1 MNNFSLAIAQDL
13 FDNTNPFPV
22 DFDVAWEWLDF
33 SNKANAKKAFKLA
46 GFIEDTDFILKDEPT
61 TTGIQAHPREI
72 ISLSVD
78 CLKMWAMMAG
88 TQKGKEVRRYFL
100 ECEKIAKFKTA
111 VLAAP
116 IAPVAPIETKMM
128 AANVIDKLSN
138 NDRLPAA
145 VKQLLID
152 SLVNEYIDATPKLP
166 ANTQKWV
173 GVVQKAEELGFKT
186 DSSSRVKLG
195 HFVSSQAQ
203 QVTRQ
208 KEERLCNGEMRK
220 IWVYLDDHNLAKVI
234 QMFFNLAAE

>member
-1 MNNFSLAIAQDL
+1 MNNFSLATAQDL

-22 DFDVAWEWLDF
+22 DFDVAWGWLDF

-46 GFIEDTDFILKDEPT
+46 GFIEGADFILKDEL
-61 TTGIQAHPREI
+61 GSLDVPRPAEK

-100 ECEKIAKFKTA
+100 ECEKIAKSKVA
-111 VLAAP
+111 IP

-138 NDRLPAA
+138 NDRLPAT

-166 ANTQKWV
+166 ANTQRWV

-220 IWVYLDDHNLAKVI
+220 IWVYLDDQNLAKVI